1 MKSNKSESLSMVT
14 NIEINRP
21 SQHFRKAQAHAV
33 GKSRQRL
40 KLWDAKHHSYS
51 FHRYD
56 YINDMHM
63 MQVQSVMVT

>member
-1 MKSNKSESLSMVT
+1 MVQKL
-14 NIEINRP
+14 INGTT
-21 SQHFRKAQAHAV
+21 QHLREAQSHV
-33 GKSRQRL
+33 LRQCRHGL